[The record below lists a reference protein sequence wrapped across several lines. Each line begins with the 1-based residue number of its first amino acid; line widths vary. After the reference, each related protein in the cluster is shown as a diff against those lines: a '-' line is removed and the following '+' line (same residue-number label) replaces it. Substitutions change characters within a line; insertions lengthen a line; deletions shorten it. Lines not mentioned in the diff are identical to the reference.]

1 MPPRH
6 VLIIFLGILVGWG
19 VPTVGCHAQNQR
31 VIDSLHRTYPA
42 LNDTLRVQALAE
54 LCVSFRS
61 SVPDS
66 GFYYARQALALATKL
81 NYQRG
86 EGLGLL
92 RLGSVH
98 YHTNQIDSALFF
110 YYKALQIFEE
120 IPDGSHIASTLNN
133 IGAAHSLRGD
143 YKTALGYYLKAEKSA
158 KHFGDIKGQAYSNVT
173 LGSIY
178 RIRGDTALALEHY
191 LIARNIYQKVG
202 DKGGQSMSLQS
213 LGGIYSG
220 RRNYDSAILMY
231 RGALRLR
238 TELGDRLGV
247 GHNLNKIATNHRLR
261 GHLDSCLHYA
271 NQAMKIYL
279 TIQDQ
284 NGQASVYLNLAQVS
298 QFKGNCDEAL
308 AHAHEAYWR
317 CRKFNFREGLL
328 QAALVLFTCHAKQG
342 DFVKAYHHQSE
353 YLAIR
358 DSIFN
363 QENNRLI
370 AQLQADMENQS
381 LVELNR
387 EIAGL
392 EAEQF
397 WQGLALGG
405 VGLALAVA
413 IGFVYALLRN
423 VRQKQAA
430 NQLLAA
436 QKAEIEMKNTIL
448 QVQTDE
454 ILAQR
459 DALNAKTDE
468 IARKNED
475 IMASINYAE
484 RIQSAIL
491 PSASDL
497 GAHLPEHFV
506 LFKPRD
512 VVSGDSY
519 WFAKVADPAT
529 GRAKLVLAA
538 IDCTGHGVPG
548 AFMSM
553 IADTLLNNVVISHGL
568 LAPEK
573 VLDQLRLGV
582 GQALRQGETRN
593 SDGMEI
599 GLCVLDLEA
608 RQVTF
613 AGARIPLV
621 YVQYAPG
628 EVPRLHEIKGDKIE
642 IGGPENHQR
651 DHHFGAHTLSLPAD
665 KTTILYLF
673 SDGFQD
679 QFGGPQNKK
688 FMANRFRQLL
698 AEISLLPLDKQQVAL
713 RRTIDEWMAQGQQP
727 QVDDILVIGVRV

>member
-1 MPPRH
+1 
-6 VLIIFLGILVGWG
+6 
-19 VPTVGCHAQNQR
+19 
-31 VIDSLHRTYPA
+31 VIDSLHRAYPT

-66 GFYYARQALALATKL
+66 GFYYARKALALATKL
-81 NYQRG
+81 SYQRG

-92 RLGSVH
+92 RIGSVH

-110 YYKALQIFEE
+110 YHKALQIFEE
-120 IPDGSHIASTLNN
+120 IPDGSNLASTLNN
-133 IGAAHSLRGD
+133 IGAAHSLRGE
-143 YKTALGYYLKAEKSA
+143 YKTALGYYLRAEEMA
-158 KHFGDIKGQAYSNVT
+158 KHFGDIQGQAYSNVT

-178 RIRGDTALALEHY
+178 RIRGDTARALDHY
-191 LIARNIYQKVG
+191 LIARRTYQRVG
-202 DKGGQSMSLQS
+202 DKGGMSISLQS
-213 LGGIYSG
+213 LGGLYSG
-220 RRNYDSAILMY
+220 QRNYDSAILMY
-231 RGALRLR
+231 REALRLR
-238 TELGDRLGV
+238 TELGDRSGM
-247 GHNLNKIATNHRLR
+247 GHNLNKIASNHRLM
-261 GHLDSCLHYA
+261 GNLDSALYYA
-271 NQAMKIYL
+271 NRAMATYQVTKDL
-279 TIQDQ
+279 
-284 NGQASVYLNLAQVS
+284 NGQAGVYLNLAMVS
-298 QFKGNCDEAL
+298 QRRGNCDTAL
-308 AHAHEAYWR
+308 VQAQEAYWR
-317 CRKFNFREGLL
+317 CQKFNFRDGLQ
-328 QAALVLFTCHAKQG
+328 QAALVLFTCYAKQG
-342 DFVKAYHHQSE
+342 NFAKAYHHQAE

-381 LVELNR
+381 LVELNS

-405 VGLALAVA
+405 VGLALVVA

-448 QVQTDE
+448 QAQTDE
-454 ILAQR
+454 ILTQR

-491 PSASDL
+491 PSEAAL

-519 WFAKVADPAT
+519 WFARVVDPAT
-529 GRAKLVLAA
+529 KRPKLVLAA

-553 IADTLLNNVVISHGL
+553 IADTLLNSIVISHGL

-613 AGARIPLV
+613 AGARLPLV
-621 YVQYAPG
+621 YVQYTPG
-628 EVPRLHEIKGDKIE
+628 EVPRLHEIKGEKIE

-688 FMANRFRQLL
+688 FMATRFRQLL
-698 AEISLLPLDKQQVAL
+698 AQVSTLPLAEQHQALQQA
-713 RRTIDEWMAQGQQP
+713 IGQWMAQGQQP
-727 QVDDILVIGVRV
+727 QVDDILVIGVRL